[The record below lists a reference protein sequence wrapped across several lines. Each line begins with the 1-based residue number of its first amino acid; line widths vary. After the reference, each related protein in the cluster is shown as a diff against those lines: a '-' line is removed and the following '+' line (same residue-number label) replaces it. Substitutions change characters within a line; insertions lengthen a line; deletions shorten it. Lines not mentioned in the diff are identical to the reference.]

1 MGKPLTKEEF
11 VLRHSAFFQNIG
23 FDVQFAAFI
32 YYALDLGYEDV
43 ISYESEDDFVID
55 RVCKD
60 LKVKEYY
67 QVKHSKNADAKMTDS
82 DSDFWKTIDNWV
94 ELYNLS
100 SAEEKK
106 VFFVQG
112 KFIILTNK
120 EVDNEFYKY
129 ITNLRNGICE
139 IKDVINYLNVVLS
152 EKRSYKGTIEKL
164 INLKD
169 TTLNQFLHKIE
180 IIRYNDFLMS
190 LYELFLHKYYKP
202 NYADQ
207 ILKDLI
213 GKMWSN
219 KLKKNT
225 SLRFTG
231 EQFVKEYKGILE
243 NVSCDLKLTID
254 FEDDPILYDD
264 VEADM
269 MIKQLKSVKEI
280 SEDSTKDDF
289 CQAFYLAFF
298 FKIKSAIEGLK
309 KQQIITD
316 ELEKKLDNSAIRK
329 WQGSFI
335 KYHTKILQK
344 SSDYSS
350 EEKEEAGRNTLHE
363 TLETPINVIGYTVDE
378 DFSKGWYLRLSNM
391 GKVTWHFDWFKKY
404 IEKK

>member
-1 MGKPLTKEEF
+1 M
-11 VLRHSAFFQNIG
+11 
-23 FDVQFAAFI
+23 
-32 YYALDLGYEDV
+32 
-43 ISYESEDDFVID
+43 ID

-391 GKVTWHFDWFKKY
+391 VKVTWHFDWFKKY